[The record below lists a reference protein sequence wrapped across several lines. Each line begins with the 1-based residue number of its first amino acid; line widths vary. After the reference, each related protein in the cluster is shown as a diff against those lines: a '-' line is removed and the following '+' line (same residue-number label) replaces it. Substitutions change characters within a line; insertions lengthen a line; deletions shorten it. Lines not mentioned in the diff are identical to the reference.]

1 MIRIL
6 IVLLM
11 TAEVAAVGIFGIG
24 CMASTN
30 TTTAVSEE
38 DVKRLREEHMQLCHV
53 KADHVVNTG
62 AFEDDSEA
70 ANSMWSRTYNDCMK
84 DQHEEANQ

>member
-1 MIRIL
+1 MKRTR

-11 TAEVAAVGIFGIG
+11 IAELTAIGFFSIG
-24 CMASTN
+24 CMTSTN
-30 TTTAVSEE
+30 TTPAVTAE
-38 DVKRLREEHMQLCHV
+38 DTKHLREEHMQLCHV

>member
-1 MIRIL
+1 MIRTP
-6 IVLLM
+6 IVLLLI
-11 TAEVAAVGIFGIG
+11 AELAAIGFFGVG

-30 TTTAVSEE
+30 TTPAVTAE
-38 DVKRLREEHMQLCHV
+38 DAKRLREEHMQLCHV

-70 ANSMWSRTYNDCMK
+70 ANSMWARTYNDCMK
-84 DQHEEANQ
+84 EQNEEVSQ

>member
-1 MIRIL
+1 MKRAPIVIL
-6 IVLLM
+6 L
-11 TAEVAAVGIFGIG
+11 TAQLTAIGVVCIG
-24 CMASTN
+24 CRNPTDGG
-30 TTTAVSEE
+30 AVATGE
-38 DVKRLREEHMQLCHV
+38 DAKRLREEHMQLCHV

-84 DQHEEANQ
+84 EQHEDVSQ

>member
-1 MIRIL
+1 
-6 IVLLM
+6 
-11 TAEVAAVGIFGIG
+11 
-24 CMASTN
+24 
-30 TTTAVSEE
+30 
-38 DVKRLREEHMQLCHV
+38 MQLCHV

-84 DQHEEANQ
+84 DQHEEVSQ

>member
-1 MIRIL
+1 MIRIP
-6 IVLLM
+6 IVLLLIAGL
-11 TAEVAAVGIFGIG
+11 TAIGFFYIG
-24 CMASTN
+24 CRNSTDGG
-30 TTTAVSEE
+30 AVATGE
-38 DVKRLREEHMQLCHV
+38 DAKRLREEHMQLCHV

-84 DQHEEANQ
+84 EQEEDVSQ